1 MQKIE
6 KKVTASAPSYAGSHS
21 LSSPLAKQGVRS
33 PYPYTTSPCVAIPT
47 FYVFFEEAG
56 SCEARS
62 HFSLPLILGTLDITI
77 DDNTSAI
84 TNIFYAILVLTIIAM
99 LCFINVLGYFSVYL
113 LTNKYSE
120 EKYPKFKKNY

>member
-1 MQKIE
+1 M
-6 KKVTASAPSYAGSHS
+6 
-21 LSSPLAKQGVRS
+21 
-33 PYPYTTSPCVAIPT
+33 
-47 FYVFFEEAG
+47 
-56 SCEARS
+56 
-62 HFSLPLILGTLDITI
+62 PLILGTLDITI